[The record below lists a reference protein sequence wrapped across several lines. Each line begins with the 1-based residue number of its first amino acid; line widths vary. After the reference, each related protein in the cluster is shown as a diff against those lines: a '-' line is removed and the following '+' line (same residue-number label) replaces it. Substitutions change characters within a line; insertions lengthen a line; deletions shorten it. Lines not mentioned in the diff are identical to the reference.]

1 MISRL
6 RTAAT
11 LVALATPALVY
22 VYAPARAAQDAPSSR
37 EPTPSAVHLVGH
49 EDDVLLRRVQDVID
63 DWDPRKLRNPYV
75 DTLAAQDR
83 SKNQPARKSPRR
95 RDLGDFIADFDAAE
109 ALGKAFFW
117 EMKAGSDFRRENQ
130 VGLGTACAS
139 CHYRYGADARDTHTT
154 RVPFVAWDQYDR
166 DNLHEDLGFNEK
178 PRPFPVAELARKPI
192 KADDLYLPRRRQ
204 RHIVPR
210 ADEAED
216 NEEEDDFDDSRR
228 TPLSLIVGSQGVEP
242 RKFLGL
248 NPDPGGK
255 KDWTSERNDPKTK
268 FVQPNWPP
276 EWAMFMGAIPNEPK
290 KLFRQITPRNS
301 PSVINSGFSERL
313 FHDGRA
319 ESTFNGFSIFGDAD
333 DQEILH
339 LSNKPGA
346 KPVPVRVAISR
357 AALASQA
364 VGPVVNDLEM
374 SYEGRTF
381 NDLAKKL
388 LDAEVL
394 GDQTI
399 DVKDSIL
406 GVYLANKLVGPG
418 SSYKQLIRLAFR
430 REWWDDSDGKGGN
443 YKVPLK
449 LTVLT
454 DQNPNPAG
462 SLMEANFSLYWGLS
476 IMLYEASLV
485 SNDSPF
491 DRMMNGKKELVEK
504 LWCDKKGEL
513 GPIYIDRLRTSNPK
527 PDGEAQFLLKSG
539 SEVFQRGFRVFMSRG
554 CIDCHDGPLMSELY
568 GRMDFAEEKP
578 PIARAIA
585 HTLLT
590 NSRGDAIAIAI
601 REEHD
606 RMITRV
612 ADLLARTVGANHTK
626 QHAERVAVSLENLV
640 DRARGQESALEEIFK
655 AHFTSPGFLFPGA
668 DPKAIAHEWIAYGK
682 NAVRHSGDRTFF
694 KEEERVPHA
703 ALLVEPVS
711 VEQMP
716 IPPNLRPFRRTL
728 PIQGAP
734 SSDSYAFYDL
744 AFYNLGVSPPRFDR
758 GNGDSFLIDVD
769 DRPAPA
775 VALAAA
781 EEIIDAIVPA
791 EPEDLK
797 TIEDQVR
804 EKVTS
809 RKGFYLTREG
819 MEKLAAA
826 KGRVKD
832 AYPKGSAAVRELS
845 GAIRRRGN
853 DDRSRT
859 GSGTPGQANRIRRA
873 GSPPPAILE
882 AAALAPAGG
891 PETIE
896 RDLSW
901 FRDLARWDADFP
913 PAPPAPAPQFKS
925 VDKRRMD
932 VFFYSRARRLA
943 QDESP
948 TGHRKPL
955 LHDNELAFWGAFKT
969 PTLRNVELTPPYMH
983 NGRIL
988 SLFDVLDFYNR
999 GGDVG
1004 FDRELNPDKHPEMI
1018 RLHLTQEDKLAVV
1031 FFLMSLTD
1039 DRVRREAGPFDHP
1052 SITLINGY
1060 KENYDEKYV
1069 TIPAVGEGGNS
1080 CSVNRTFPR
1089 GD

>member
-1 MISRL
+1 MISRI
-6 RTAAT
+6 RIAAT
-11 LVALATPALVY
+11 LVAFATPALICL
-22 VYAPARAAQDAPSSR
+22 YAPASAAQGVPSSR
-37 EPTPSAVHLVGH
+37 EPAPSAVHLVGH

-75 DTLAAQDR
+75 DTLAPRDR
-83 SKNQPARKSPRR
+83 SRNEPAKKSPRR

-117 EMKAGSDFRRENQ
+117 EMKAGSDFRRYNGKG
-130 VGLGTACAS
+130 VGTACAS

-154 RVPFVAWDQYDR
+154 RIPFVAWDKYDR
-166 DNLHEDLGFNEK
+166 DDHHEDLGFNEK

-192 KADDLYLPRRRQ
+192 KANDLYLPPRRQ
-204 RHIVPR
+204 RHIILET
-210 ADEAED
+210 DEG
-216 NEEEDDFDDSRR
+216 EEDDDEDFDGSRR

-242 RKFLGL
+242 QTFLGL
-248 NPDPGGK
+248 NCDPGDK
-255 KDWTSERNDPKTK
+255 KDWTSERGEPKTT
-268 FVQPNWPP
+268 FEEPTRPP
-276 EWAMFMGAIPNEPK
+276 QWAMFVAAVPDEPK

-301 PSVINSGFSERL
+301 PSVINSGFAERL

-339 LSNKPGA
+339 LSDKPGA
-346 KPVPVRVAISR
+346 KPVPVRVAVSH

-381 NDLAKKL
+381 NDLARKL

-394 GDQTI
+394 GDQDI
-399 DVKDSIL
+399 HDEDSIL
-406 GVYLANKLVGPG
+406 GIYKAKKLVGPG
-418 SSYKQLIRLAFR
+418 SSYKALIKRAFR
-430 REWWDDSDGKGGN
+430 REWWDDSDGKGGS

-449 LTVLT
+449 LTFPT
-454 DQNPNPAG
+454 EGNPNPVG

-491 DRMMNGKKELVEK
+491 DRMMKGQEESMEK
-504 LWCDKKGEL
+504 LWAAKKTEL
-513 GPIYIDRLRTSNPK
+513 EPIYIDRLRTANPK
-527 PDGEAQFLLKSG
+527 PDGEAPFRFESG
-539 SEVFQRGFRVFMSRG
+539 SEVFQRGFRVFLSRG
-554 CIDCHDGPLMSELY
+554 CVDCHEGPLMSELY
-568 GRMDFAEEKP
+568 GRRDFAEEKP
-578 PIARAIA
+578 PIARTIA

-601 REEHD
+601 REEHE
-606 RMITRV
+606 RMVVRV
-612 ADLLARTVGANHTK
+612 ADLLAKTVTENHLK
-626 QHAERVAVSLENLV
+626 RQAHRVAVSLENLV
-640 DRARGQESALEEIFK
+640 DRARGRESALDEILRTHFK
-655 AHFTSPGFLFPGA
+655 SIGFPFPNA
-668 DPKAIAHEWIAYGK
+668 DSKAIAREWIAYDK

-694 KEEERVPHA
+694 KEAERVAHA
-703 ALLVEPVS
+703 ALVVEPVS

-716 IPPNLRPFRRTL
+716 IPPNLRPFRRAL
-728 PIQGAP
+728 PIEGAP
-734 SSDSYAFYDL
+734 NSDSYAFYDV
-744 AFYNLGVSPPRFDR
+744 AFYNLGVSPPRYDR
-758 GNGDSFLIDVD
+758 GNGDSFLIDEG
-769 DRPAPA
+769 DRPAPE
-775 VALAAA
+775 VAFAAA
-781 EEIIDAIVPA
+781 SEIIDAIAPM
-791 EPEDLK
+791 EPEDVA
-797 TIEDQVR
+797 TIKEQVR

-809 RKGFYLTREG
+809 RRGLYLTREG

-826 KGRVKD
+826 KGRVKET
-832 AYPKGSAAVRELS
+832 YTKGSAAVREL
-845 GAIRRRGN
+845 AKAVRRVGP

-873 GSPPPAILE
+873 DAPPLVIPSE
-882 AAALAPAGG
+882 AAAAPPAGG
-891 PETIE
+891 PKLIE

-913 PAPPAPAPQFKS
+913 PHPQAPATEFRS
-925 VDKRRMD
+925 VDRRRMD

-948 TGHRKPL
+948 TGHRKPF
-955 LHDNELAFWGAFKT
+955 LHDNELAFWGSFKT

-988 SLFDVLDFYNR
+988 NLFDVLDFYDR

-1018 RLHLTQEDKLAVV
+1018 RLHLTEEDKFAVV

-1039 DRVRREAGPFDHP
+1039 GRVRCESGPFDHP
-1052 SITLINGY
+1052 SITLVNGY
-1060 KENYDEKYV
+1060 DENYVEKSV
-1069 TIPAVGEGGNS
+1069 VIPAVGERGNCS
-1080 CSVNRTFPR
+1080 SVNRTFPW